1 MGRLRIT
8 LADLGRLVYP
18 PQCAL
23 CGTIG
28 EPPVCH
34 ECREEL
40 GRPAP
45 ARDWADGIDW
55 SRSLFLF
62 EGRAAQ
68 AVRRLK
74 YDRATSLA
82 RPMAELMERARR
94 ELPAHD
100 LVVPVPIHWV
110 RRAQRGFNQS
120 ELLAELAPQN
130 LIRPKFLVRTR
141 FTRPQVGLSA
151 KERLVNLT
159 GAFKAAPAVRGARV
173 LLIDDVVT
181 SGGTALACAHALRL
195 AGALETGL
203 LTFCGEFPSD

>member
-1 MGRLRIT
+1 MGRLR
-8 LADLGRLVYP
+8 LSWADLAGLVYP
-18 PQCAL
+18 PRCSL

-28 EPPVCH
+28 EPPVCS
-34 ECREEL
+34 ECREEF
-40 GRPAP
+40 GPPAP
-45 ARDWADGIDW
+45 SRDWADGIAW

-74 YDRATSLA
+74 YGRATSLA
-82 RPMAELMERARR
+82 RPMAEMIEQARV
-94 ELPAHD
+94 EAPAHD
-100 LVVPVPIHWV
+100 VIVPVPIHWV
-110 RRAQRGFNQS
+110 RRTQRGFNQS
-120 ELLAELAPQN
+120 ELLAELAPRD
-130 LIRPKFLVRTR
+130 LTRPGFLVRTR
-141 FTRPQVGLSA
+141 FTRPQVGLTA

-159 GAFKAAPAVRGARV
+159 GAFKAGPAVRGARV

-181 SGGTALACAHALRL
+181 SGGTALACAHALRM